1 MTRPLIFLTVGLL
14 AVIALAVSL
23 GAVSLDDP
31 AARTILLRLRLPRVL
46 LAAAIGATLAVAGVT
61 FQTLLRNPLAD
72 PFILGVSGGAA
83 AGAAIATALRLARI
97 PGVVPLVAFI
107 GACGAT
113 AAVFLLARRRDHT
126 DPTRLLLS
134 GLVLNAFFSA
144 VILIAFSLS
153 PQADL
158 TAALRWMMGN
168 ISAATWTD
176 FIIVTIPLLIAMIV
190 LAFVGACGA
199 TAAVFLLAR
208 RRDHTDPT
216 RLLLSGLVLNAFFSA
231 VILIAFSLSRQADL
245 TAALRWMMGN
255 ISAATW
261 TDVIVVTIPLL
272 IAMIVLAF
280 VANDLRLLAFGEED
294 AKARGV
300 DIERVK
306 LIGFGTASIITGAA
320 VAVSG
325 IIGFVGLLVPHL
337 IRLIWRRDFRYL
349 LPLCALG
356 GAILVV
362 GADLLSRTL
371 ITSAEL
377 PIGAFT
383 AILGVPFF
391 LSLLRRER

>member
-1 MTRPLIFLTVGLL
+1 MTRPLLLL
-14 AVIALAVSL
+14 AIVLVAVLVLAVSL

-46 LAAAIGATLAVAGVT
+46 LAAAVGATLAVAGVT

-83 AGAAIATALRLARI
+83 AGAAIATALRLARF
-97 PGVVPLVAFI
+97 PGVVPFVAFL
-107 GACGAT
+107 GACSAT

-144 VILIAFSLS
+144 VILMAFS
-153 PQADL
+153 
-158 TAALRWMMGN
+158 M
-168 ISAATWTD
+168 
-176 FIIVTIPLLIAMIV
+176 
-190 LAFVGACGA
+190 
-199 TAAVFLLAR
+199 
-208 RRDHTDPT
+208 
-216 RLLLSGLVLNAFFSA
+216 
-231 VILIAFSLSRQADL
+231 SRQADL

-261 TDVIVVTIPLL
+261 TDVLVVTVPLL
-272 IAMIVLAF
+272 AAMLVLAF

-300 DIERVK
+300 DVERVK

-349 LPLCALG
+349 LPLCAFG

>member
-1 MTRPLIFLTVGLL
+1 MTRPLILL
-14 AVIALAVSL
+14 AVILLAITALAISL

-97 PGVVPLVAFI
+97 PGVVPFIAFL

-144 VILIAFSLS
+144 IILIAFSLS
-153 PQADL
+153 RAADL

-168 ISAATWTD
+168 
-176 FIIVTIPLLIAMIV
+176 L
-190 LAFVGACGA
+190 
-199 TAAVFLLAR
+199 
-208 RRDHTDPT
+208 
-216 RLLLSGLVLNAFFSA
+216 
-231 VILIAFSLSRQADL
+231 
-245 TAALRWMMGN
+245 
-255 ISAATW
+255 SAATW
-261 TDVIVVTIPLL
+261 TDVLVVTIPLL
-272 IAMIVLAF
+272 LAMIVLAF

-300 DIERVK
+300 DVERVK

-337 IRLIWRRDFRYL
+337 IRLLWRRDFRYL

-371 ITSAEL
+371 VTSAEL

>member
-1 MTRPLIFLTVGLL
+1 MNATIRPLIILTAVL
-14 AVIALAVSL
+14 AAVVIIAVL
-23 GAVSLDDP
+23 FGAVSLDDP
-31 AARTILLRLRLPRVL
+31 AARTIMFRLRLPRVL
-46 LAAAIGATLAVAGVT
+46 LSAAIGATLAVAGVT

-83 AGAAIATALRLARI
+83 AGAAIATALRWSRI
-97 PGVVPLVAFI
+97 PGLVPFVAF
-107 GACGAT
+107 
-113 AAVFLLARRRDHT
+113 L
-126 DPTRLLLS
+126 
-134 GLVLNAFFSA
+134 
-144 VILIAFSLS
+144 
-153 PQADL
+153 
-158 TAALRWMMGN
+158 
-168 ISAATWTD
+168 
-176 FIIVTIPLLIAMIV
+176 
-190 LAFVGACGA
+190 GACGA

-255 ISAATW
+255 LSAATW
-261 TDVIVVTIPLL
+261 TDVAVVSVPLL
-272 IAMIVLAF
+272 LAMAVLVF

-300 DIERVK
+300 DVERVK

-337 IRLIWRRDFRYL
+337 IRLIWRRDFRFL

-362 GADLLSRTL
+362 GADVLSRTL
-371 ITSAEL
+371 ITTAEL

-383 AILGVPFF
+383 ALLGVPFF

>member
-1 MTRPLIFLTVGLL
+1 MKGAPSRKLPSFIVHRSSFSAAILL
-14 AVIALAVSL
+14 AIVLVAMIALAISL

-83 AGAAIATALRLARI
+83 AGAEVATALRLARF
-97 PGVVPLVAFI
+97 PGVVPFVAF
-107 GACGAT
+107 
-113 AAVFLLARRRDHT
+113 L
-126 DPTRLLLS
+126 
-134 GLVLNAFFSA
+134 
-144 VILIAFSLS
+144 
-153 PQADL
+153 
-158 TAALRWMMGN
+158 
-168 ISAATWTD
+168 
-176 FIIVTIPLLIAMIV
+176 
-190 LAFVGACGA
+190 GACGA

-261 TDVIVVTIPLL
+261 TDVTVVTIPLL
-272 IAMIVLAF
+272 TAMLVLAF
-280 VANDLRLLAFGEED
+280 IANDLRLLAFGEED

-300 DIERVK
+300 DVERVK

-337 IRLIWRRDFRYL
+337 IRLMWRRDFRYL
-349 LPLCALG
+349 LPLCGLG
-356 GAILVV
+356 GAILVI

>member
-1 MTRPLIFLTVGLL
+1 MNGAPSRKLPSFIVHRSSFSAAILL
-14 AVIALAVSL
+14 AIVLVAMIALAISL

-83 AGAAIATALRLARI
+83 AGAAVATALRLARF
-97 PGVVPLVAFI
+97 PGVVPFVAF
-107 GACGAT
+107 
-113 AAVFLLARRRDHT
+113 L
-126 DPTRLLLS
+126 
-134 GLVLNAFFSA
+134 
-144 VILIAFSLS
+144 
-153 PQADL
+153 
-158 TAALRWMMGN
+158 
-168 ISAATWTD
+168 
-176 FIIVTIPLLIAMIV
+176 
-190 LAFVGACGA
+190 GACGA

-261 TDVIVVTIPLL
+261 TDVTVVTIPLL
-272 IAMIVLAF
+272 TAMLVLAF
-280 VANDLRLLAFGEED
+280 IANDLRLLAFGEED

-300 DIERVK
+300 DVERVK

-337 IRLIWRRDFRYL
+337 IRLMWRRDFRYL
-349 LPLCALG
+349 LPLCGLG
-356 GAILVV
+356 GAILVI